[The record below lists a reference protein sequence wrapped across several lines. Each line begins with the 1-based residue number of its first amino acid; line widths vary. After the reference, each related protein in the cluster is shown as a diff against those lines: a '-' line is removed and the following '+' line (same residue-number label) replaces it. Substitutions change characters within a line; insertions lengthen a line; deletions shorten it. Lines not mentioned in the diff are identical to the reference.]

1 MASGGKRGAGERV
14 LESKHV
20 IGLFLL
26 MLLFSGVFF
35 TLGYVMGRNQYDG
48 QVRASSSA
56 MNKPEPAV
64 ITKLDKPS
72 KKVVQEPAAGS
83 ESDPSASTSNSA
95 WGFTE
100 TNQPA

>member
-1 MASGGKRGAGERV
+1 MASGGKRGASDRV

-48 QVRASSSA
+48 QVRAA
-56 MNKPEPAV
+56 MNA
-64 ITKLDKPS
+64 T
-72 KKVVQEPAAGS
+72 G
-83 ESDPSASTSNSA
+83 
-95 WGFTE
+95 
-100 TNQPA
+100 